1 MNEASIEALFGLSGD
16 TSERRQSLS
25 DDQKRQLDQ
34 LDQDMAWLLQHPQ
47 GQRVI
52 VAFLAKCRLSFGNFT
67 GNSTTFKL
75 EGQRELGL
83 ELIRWIRAAD
93 SKQAR
98 KIVAE
103 LFIGDDYD

>member
-1 MNEASIEALFGLSGD
+1 MNESSIEALFGLSDD
-16 TSERRQSLS
+16 TRGKREALS
-25 DDQKRQLDQ
+25 DQQRRKLDQ
-34 LDQDMAWLLQHPQ
+34 LDQDMAWLLAQPQ
-47 GQRVI
+47 GRRVL

-83 ELIRWIRAAD
+83 ELIHWIKSAD
-93 SKQAR
+93 AKEAR

-103 LFIGDDYD
+103 LFIGEDYD

>member
-16 TSERRQSLS
+16 VADKRKALGDKQRRKLE
-25 DDQKRQLDQ
+25 Q
-34 LDQDMAWLLQHPQ
+34 LDQDMSWLLAQPQ
-47 GQRVI
+47 GRRVL

-83 ELIRWIRAAD
+83 ELIHWIKSAD
-93 SKQAR
+93 PNEAR

-103 LFIGDDYD
+103 LFIGEDYD